1 MTARRLQENYHFCVQ
16 AYLQE
21 KGIRYF
27 NKYVLQH
34 KNDVFSIKDWLYADV
49 DKPTTLELIKMLN
62 NEKIIK
68 LRKRKALLEIQKKF
82 YWFPVVKKII
92 VDTGITRNPD
102 EYMYDILWGVSDSR
116 IVRDEEGVE
125 ETEIEEEREK
135 REEEREKR
143 EGGKGEEREER
154 EGGKRGEGGKREK
167 INMKIWKPVRL
178 KKDWRYYRK

>member
-34 KNDVFSIKDWLYADV
+34 KNDVFSIKDWFYADV
-49 DKPTTLELIKMLN
+49 DKPTTLDLIKMLN

-82 YWFPVVKKII
+82 YWFPVVRKNIL
-92 VDTGITRNPD
+92 DAGISRNPD
-102 EYMYDILWGVSDSR
+102 EYMYDILWGESGSR

-125 ETEIEEEREK
+125 GTEAREREEREK
-135 REEEREKR
+135 R
-143 EGGKGEEREER
+143 GKEARQKLER
-154 EGGKRGEGGKREK
+154 EG
-167 INMKIWKPVRL
+167 
-178 KKDWRYYRK
+178 